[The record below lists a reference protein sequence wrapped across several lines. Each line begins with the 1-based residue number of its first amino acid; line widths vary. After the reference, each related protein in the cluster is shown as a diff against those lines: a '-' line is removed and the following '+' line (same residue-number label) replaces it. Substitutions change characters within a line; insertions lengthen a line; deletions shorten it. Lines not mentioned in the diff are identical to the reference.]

1 MENNETNRLN
11 AQEKQKLFAALAALY
26 ALPFGKL

>member
-11 AQEKQKLFAALAALY
+11 AQEKQKLFAALWNVADTLRGA
-26 ALPFGKL
+26 